1 MNWIADVRGTSNQ
14 VFAAAN
20 RSVVMRFIARSVA
33 IPETIVLSSQTT
45 LLLDPGQVTLVGA
58 ASSDK
63 TTLLVVTVEK

>member
-1 MNWIADVRGTSNQ
+1 
-14 VFAAAN
+14 
-20 RSVVMRFIARSVA
+20 MRFIARSVA